1 MSEAVDDASFSLLKD
16 AVERFVNGRLI
27 PAEQA
32 VAQSDEIGED
42 IIQAMRE
49 LGLFGLSIPPRWGGL
64 GLSMSQEVDLVFAL
78 GRASPAFRSVVGTNI
93 GIGSQAILIDGTE
106 AQKDRYLPALAS
118 GNLIGSFALTEP
130 DAGSDALS
138 LRTRAVRDPANGG
151 WVLNGTKRYIT
162 NAPRAGLFTVLARS
176 GAERGPSG
184 ISCFL
189 VPSSAPGLR
198 LGAKDRKMGHQGAH
212 TCDVIFDNCRVPDD
226 ALLGGREGTGFIT
239 AMQVLDKGRLHLA
252 AVCVGAAQRLIE
264 ESIRYSNTRLQFG
277 KPISE
282 YQLIRAM
289 LADSYADMYVA
300 RSMIVDAAKRR
311 DRGDAITLE
320 ASCAKMFASE
330 MVGRIADRTVQI
342 HGGAGYM
349 SEYAAERFYR
359 DVRLFRLYEGTTQ
372 IQQLIIAREL
382 LRRADC

>member
-1 MSEAVDDASFSLLKD
+1 MTQDVDDASFSLLKD
-16 AVERFVNGRLI
+16 AVERFVYGRLI

-151 WVLNGTKRYIT
+151 WVLIGTKRYIT

-176 GAERGPSG
+176 SAERGPGG

-226 ALLGGREGTGFIT
+226 ALLGGREGSGFAT
-239 AMQVLDKGRLHLA
+239 AMKVLDKGRLHLA

-264 ESIRYSNTRLQFG
+264 ESIRYSNARLQFG

-289 LADSYADMYVA
+289 LADSYADMYAA